1 MKHSGRK
8 FGLQAHLQLQSAYGL
23 LSLQMGLDLPNFENH
38 GRTLMVRNFFKSK
51 PAKLI
56 DADRQKYLTSD
67 NQFLC
72 GAYDVFD

>member
-1 MKHSGRK
+1 MKHVSRK

-23 LSLQMGLDLPNFENH
+23 LSLQMGLGLPDSKNH
-38 GRTLMVRNFFKSK
+38 GGVLMVRNFFKTK

-67 NQFLC
+67 R
-72 GAYDVFD
+72 